1 MSTQRTD
8 VIDPCEALVGFP
20 DERTPVTPR
29 MNRVG
34 DLGEKRSCLLQLTG
48 AALGEVI
55 VIDKELVIGRDPSD
69 GLRLPHD
76 RGASREHARI
86 RVVEGNGALLTDLAS
101 TNGTFVDGVR
111 VRERLLVEG
120 DKIRIGQ
127 TTVLKYARYDDSE
140 LSMQRKLV
148 DEALRDGMTRIFNR
162 RYFMDRIDAELG
174 FAERHKLPIAL
185 VLFDLDHF
193 KQVNDAYGHL
203 TGDRILTEVAAI
215 CARTVRHEDVLAR
228 YGGEEFIVLLRA
240 IPVDGAMRLAE
251 RLRFAVE
258 EAALCAAL
266 TPPRALT
273 ISVGVAFMDPAALT
287 PLDTAR
293 ERIVSAADAA
303 LYRAKRGG
311 RNSVCL

>member
-1 MSTQRTD
+1 MTTHRTD
-8 VIDPCEALVGFP
+8 VIDPSDAIAFA

-29 MNRVG
+29 MNRIG
-34 DLGEKRSCLLQLTG
+34 DPGVKRVCLVQLTG
-48 AALGEVI
+48 ASLGEVI
-55 VIDKELVIGRDPSD
+55 VIDKELVIGRDPTD

-86 RVVEGNGALLTDLAS
+86 RVLEDGSALLVDMGS

-111 VRERLLVEG
+111 VKERLLVEG

-127 TTVLKYARYDDSE
+127 TTVLKYARYDESE

-162 RYFMDRIDAELG
+162 RYFMDRIEAELG
-174 FAERHKLPIAL
+174 FAERHKLPVAL

-193 KQVNDAYGHL
+193 KQINDAYGHL
-203 TGDRILTEVAAI
+203 AGDRILTEVAAI

-240 IPVDGAMRLAE
+240 IPMDGAMRLAG
-251 RLRFAVE
+251 RLRAAVE
-258 EAALCAAL
+258 LAQLCA
-266 TPPRALT
+266 TFDPPRPLT
-273 ISVGVAFMDPAALT
+273 ISVGVALLRPEELH
-287 PLDTAR
+287 PLETAK
-293 ERIVSAADAA
+293 ERLVSAADAA

-311 RNSVCL
+311 RNTVCH

>member
-1 MSTQRTD
+1 MTSQRTD
-8 VIDPCEALVGFP
+8 IIDPSEAIAFA

-29 MNRVG
+29 LNPIS
-34 DLGEKRSCLLQLTG
+34 DLGIKSVCLVQLTG
-48 AALGEVI
+48 ASLGEVI
-55 VIDKELVIGRDPSD
+55 VVDKELVIGRDPAQ
-69 GLRLPHD
+69 GLRLQHD
-76 RGASREHARI
+76 RGASREHALI
-86 RVVEGNGALLTDLAS
+86 RVFEDGSATITDLGS

-111 VRERLLVEG
+111 VEERILVEG

-127 TTVLKYARYDDSE
+127 TTVLKYARYDESE

-162 RYFMDRIDAELG
+162 RYFMDRIDGELG

-193 KQVNDAYGHL
+193 KQVNDVYGHV

-240 IPVDGAMRLAE
+240 IPMDGAMRLAE
-251 RLRFAVE
+251 RLRAAVE
-258 EAALCAAL
+258 LAQLCA
-266 TPPRALT
+266 TFDPPRPLT
-273 ISVGVAFMDPAALT
+273 ISVGVALLKPEELH
-287 PLDTAR
+287 PLETAK
-293 ERIVSAADAA
+293 ERLVSGADAA

-311 RNSVCL
+311 RNIVCH

>member
-1 MSTQRTD
+1 MSTHKTD
-8 VIDPCEALVGFP
+8 VIDPSEALGFP

-29 MNRVG
+29 ASTVAN
-34 DLGEKRSCLLQLTG
+34 LGEKRSCLVQLTG
-48 AALGEVI
+48 ASLGEVI
-55 VIDKELVIGRDPSD
+55 VIDKQLVIGRDPAH

-86 RVVEGNGALLTDLAS
+86 QIIEGNGALLTDLGS

-111 VRERLLVEG
+111 VKERLLVEG

-127 TTVLKYARYDDSE
+127 TTVLKYARYDESE

-203 TGDRILTEVAAI
+203 AGDQILTEVAAI

-240 IPVDGAMRLAE
+240 IPIDGATRLAE
-251 RLRFAVE
+251 RLRVAVE
-258 EAALCAAL
+258 GAALCATL
-266 TPPRALT
+266 VPPRALT
-273 ISVGVAFMDPAALT
+273 ISVGVAFMAPDALT
-287 PLDTAR
+287 PLDTAK
-293 ERIVSAADAA
+293 ERLVSAADAA

-311 RNSVCL
+311 RNIVCL